1 MSRQWLHRAVFVLS
15 AVFAAPL
22 TAAPPLVVYTSVLP
36 VKTFVKAVGG
46 ERVEIT
52 SLVRQGESPATF
64 DPSPRRLAAMVDAQL
79 FFRVGVPF
87 ERSWMPRLT
96 ANASE
101 MAVVDLREVVALRAI
116 DAHGHEG
123 DGHGHDHEEHEEV
136 GDHAGGGVDPEGADP
151 HIWTSPRN
159 VVALV
164 ERIRAAL
171 SAADP
176 EGAEAYRANAVAYT
190 ERLQALDGR
199 IAERLAPYEG
209 RSFAVFHPSWGY
221 FADRYGLT
229 QRAIEVEGKEPGP
242 AGLSDL
248 IGELREMGV
257 RVVFVQ
263 DQFSQRSAQTVAEA
277 IGGAV
282 VGIDPLAEDYIDN
295 MERVSRRM
303 AEALE

>member
-1 MSRQWLHRAVFVLS
+1 MA
-15 AVFAAPL
+15 
-22 TAAPPLVVYTSVLP
+22 
-36 VKTFVKAVGG
+36 
-46 ERVEIT
+46 E
-52 SLVRQGESPATF
+52 
-64 DPSPRRLAAMVDAQL
+64 AQL

-96 ANASE
+96 ANAPE
-101 MAVVDLREVVALRAI
+101 MAVVDLREVVELRAI

-123 DGHGHDHEEHEEV
+123 DEHGHDHSHDPEEHEEH
-136 GDHAGGGVDPEGADP
+136 GDGQAGGGVDPEGADP

-159 VVALV
+159 AVALV

-171 SAADP
+171 TAADP
-176 EGAEAYRANAVAYT
+176 QGAEAYSANAVAYT

-199 IAERLAPYEG
+199 IAERLAPFEG

-221 FADRYGLT
+221 FAVRYGLM

-263 DQFSQRSAQTVAEA
+263 DQFSQRSARTVAEA
-277 IGGAV
+277 IGGVV